1 MSSLAA
7 FSDDPD
13 RSLTVRNEREGAG
26 NEGQWLASSVGR
38 ELQFLLGHMVHH
50 HAIIAL
56 LLSQQGIEL
65 PEGFGGILD
74 QIGEDPHEKCD

>member
-1 MSSLAA
+1 
-7 FSDDPD
+7 
-13 RSLTVRNEREGAG
+13 
-26 NEGQWLASSVGR
+26 
-38 ELQFLLGHMVHH
+38 MVHH